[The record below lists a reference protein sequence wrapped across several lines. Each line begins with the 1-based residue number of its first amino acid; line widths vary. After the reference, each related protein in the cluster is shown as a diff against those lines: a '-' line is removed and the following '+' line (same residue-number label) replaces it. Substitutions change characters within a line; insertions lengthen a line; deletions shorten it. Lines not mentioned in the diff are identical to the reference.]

1 MGRYYYGQISGKFW
15 FGIQNSDDATNFG
28 VDYKNIY
35 YFYACNCQIYD
46 GVDEDVD
53 EDDDE
58 DVDENLG
65 TDIVRVHDKIYCK
78 DCYSSYEEH
87 LQAIIEEGIEIED
100 DECDKSTKNN
110 TWYKSSSEIEF
121 YFDMSHIELIEKH
134 IKILEDAV
142 GKYMIESFKIIDED
156 DGEIT
161 YDYMMPINISTSEI
175 ELLARLCLGK
185 QILYCLH
192 KNESCCFSAEL

>member
-28 VDYKNIY
+28 VDYKYIY
-35 YFYACNCQIYD
+35 NYYACNCQIYD
-46 GVDEDVD
+46 EIDVD
-53 EDDDE
+53 D
-58 DVDENLG
+58 DVDDGANN
-65 TDIVRVHDKIYCK
+65 VHDKIYCI

-87 LQAIIEEGIEIED
+87 IQAIIEEGIEIED
-100 DECDKSTKNN
+100 DECDKTTKNN
-110 TWYKSSSEIEF
+110 TWYKSTSEIEF
-121 YFDMSHIELIEKH
+121 HFDKSHIDLVEKH

-156 DGEIT
+156 DDEIT
-161 YDYMMPINISTSEI
+161 YDYTMPINISSSEI